1 LAMNTLK
8 ASAYKYKVG
17 IKFGL
22 AISTCLQSS
31 ANRNGELTKP

>member
-1 LAMNTLK
+1 MNTLR
-8 ASAYKYKVG
+8 AYAYKYKVE

-22 AISTCLQSS
+22 AMSTCLQSS